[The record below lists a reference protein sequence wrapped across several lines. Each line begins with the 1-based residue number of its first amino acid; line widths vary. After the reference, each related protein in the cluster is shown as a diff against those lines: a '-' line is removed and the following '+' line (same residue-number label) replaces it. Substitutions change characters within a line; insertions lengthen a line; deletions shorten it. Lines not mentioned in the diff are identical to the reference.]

1 MGRRVASAVGVAAVV
16 IPVFRVRRPRRWT
29 LCEPP
34 DRMVAGSSCADDLG
48 DCHAIFNRGVDADQT
63 VFHLHGHVVPR
74 RAGDGLRMPWN

>member
-48 DCHAIFNRGVDADQT
+48 DCHGGELTRIGVENR
-63 VFHLHGHVVPR
+63 HG
-74 RAGDGLRMPWN
+74 